1 LCLLLAV
8 NFLVL
13 GRKYFILFNYYS
25 VFGMALMIAVLAWY
39 ARRRPKAGLWVLAG
53 FVVLTTSVM
62 LPVLRNLGY
71 LPVNFA
77 TRYGAQIGGA
87 LEIPLVL
94 IGLYFRSRDRRDNRL
109 RLQTMSRA
117 DPLTG
122 LANHRVLVD
131 HLELLLRRAQG
142 DAQFGAV
149 LRVRVGN
156 LDAIRNEHGREA
168 AEAALL
174 RAAECVARQ
183 ASQSDTVGREQGGD
197 LVLVMEGQ
205 VPRELAAAAGRNI
218 IARGLK
224 FSGQLPP
231 GVTVWLHVAAA
242 CAPLPVGNAA
252 NLLGVLDQELD
263 RIAGDRSGRALR
275 IVGAADPSAIARG
288 GSEMALSAS
297 TL

>member
-1 LCLLLAV
+1 
-8 NFLVL
+8 
-13 GRKYFILFNYYS
+13 
-25 VFGMALMIAVLAWY
+25 
-39 ARRRPKAGLWVLAG
+39 
-53 FVVLTTSVM
+53 
-62 LPVLRNLGY
+62 
-71 LPVNFA
+71 
-77 TRYGAQIGGA
+77 
-87 LEIPLVL
+87 
-94 IGLYFRSRDRRDNRL
+94 
-109 RLQTMSRA
+109 
-117 DPLTG
+117 
-122 LANHRVLVD
+122 
-131 HLELLLRRAQG
+131 
-142 DAQFGAV
+142 V

-183 ASQSDTVGREQGGD
+183 ASESDTVGREQGGD

-263 RIAGDRSGRALR
+263 RIASDRSGRALR